1 MNGLARRQL
10 LLRTSFK
17 IGGATGAF
25 PDQAGRRGTVKPVL
39 VARASRH
46 VAIQRRVSGTYP
58 GVPVFLKAVL
68 TRATVVA
75 CVSAAVLAAAL
86 LGGCGGSA
94 SGGAVGDAGTPG
106 VGFAAARGC
115 PAHVRLSLVARRSV
129 GSGAGALAVEG
140 ATVWVARPQA
150 DSITRVTATGTT
162 AVPVDASPISLAVG
176 YGKLWVAE
184 RDANAIAMIDTRT
197 LVRKRGASV
206 PVPVGVVANRLGV
219 WALSLDAGALYPLS
233 PTDGGAG
240 EPIYAPVSD
249 PSEMVASG
257 EELWILGAGNSGLSP
272 VNAKLG
278 RIVRAGFA
286 LPGRP
291 LSGLSAAGNSIW
303 LGEPGRHALLRVD
316 AATGAV
322 QELPAPDG
330 IQPTAT
336 ADGECGVWVAESS
349 GELAL
354 VDPATGAAL
363 GPPLRVGR
371 SIAALAV
378 SGSSVWATD
387 PLDGTV
393 VRVDA
398 KSQ

>member
-1 MNGLARRQL
+1 MNEL
-10 LLRTSFK
+10 
-17 IGGATGAF
+17 
-25 PDQAGRRGTVKPVL
+25 GRRRTLLMRP
-39 VARASRH
+39 
-46 VAIQRRVSGTYP
+46 
-58 GVPVFLKAVL
+58 
-68 TRATVVA
+68 TVVA
-75 CVSAAVLAAAL
+75 CVSAAILAAAL
-86 LGGCGGSA
+86 LGGCGASA
-94 SGGAVGDAGTPG
+94 PRAAVGDAGTRG
-106 VGFAAARGC
+106 VGFAVARGC
-115 PAHVRLSLVARRSV
+115 PAHVRLSLVAKRNV
-129 GSGAGALAVEG
+129 GSGADALAVDG

-150 DSITRVTATGTT
+150 DSIARVTATGTT
-162 AVPVDASPISLAVG
+162 AIRVGASPISLAAG

-184 RDANAIAMIDTRT
+184 RDTNAIAMIDTHT

-206 PVPVGVVANRLGV
+206 PVPVDVVANRLGV
-219 WALSLDAGALYPLS
+219 WALSLDAGAVYPLS

-291 LSGLSAAGNSIW
+291 LSGLSAAGKSIW

-336 ADGECGVWVAESS
+336 ADGTCGVWVADSS
-349 GELAL
+349 GELAI

-378 SGSSVWATD
+378 SGSGVWATD
-387 PLDGTV
+387 PLDGTLIEV
-393 VRVDA
+393 QARA
-398 KSQ
+398 SG